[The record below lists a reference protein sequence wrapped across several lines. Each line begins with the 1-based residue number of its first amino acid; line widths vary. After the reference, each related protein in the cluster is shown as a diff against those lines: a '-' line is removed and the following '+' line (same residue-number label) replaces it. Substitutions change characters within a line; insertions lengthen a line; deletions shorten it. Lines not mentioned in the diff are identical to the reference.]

1 MVYSPQLVDLGPETH
16 PMRRLYPR
24 QTLRSLAYVKLDQGN
39 GGIVRD
45 LTESGMAVQAVAR
58 LQAGQDVNLQFELLS
73 PRVRVDVRARVA
85 WSDPSG
91 QGGIHFLDLTPRT
104 RRSLRDWLFTQ
115 LLASAAITG
124 RDSMFAASERELIF
138 SAAVR
143 PAIVIEP
150 EFAPHS
156 EESETPRVSWGFVSL
171 SVRSFSVFVDTLV
184 LLCAVLLFSISSVAV
199 MGGLPEWP
207 LATALFLT
215 TSTIFVA
222 VYQLL
227 FSDVLCGAS
236 PGNRLAGL
244 AMSQSGAGEEVQ
256 RFR

>member
-1 MVYSPQLVDLGPETH
+1 MVYSPQLVELDPQMQ

-45 LTESGMAVQAVAR
+45 LTEAGMAVQAVAR
-58 LQAGQDVNLQFELLS
+58 LQAGQEVHVQFELLS
-73 PRVRVDVRARVA
+73 PRVRVDVRGRVV

-91 QGGIHFLDLTPRT
+91 QGGINFLDLTART
-104 RRSLRDWLFTQ
+104 QRSLRDWLFTQ
-115 LLASAAITG
+115 LLASAAMAG
-124 RDSMFAASERELIF
+124 RDSMFVATERELIF
-138 SAAVR
+138 SAAAR
-143 PAIVIEP
+143 PAIVVEP
-150 EFAPHS
+150 EFAAHA
-156 EESETPRVSWGFVSL
+156 EKLETSRVSWGFISL
-171 SVRSFSVFVDTLV
+171 SARSFSIFVDMLV
-184 LLCAVLLFSISSVAV
+184 LLCAILLFSISSVAV

-207 LATALFLT
+207 LAAALFLT

-236 PGNRLAGL
+236 PGNRLARL
-244 AMSQSGAGEEVQ
+244 AMIQNDAEDDIQ